1 MIEFDTVKMKFTVE
15 VEVGVETSKKDDSKI
30 AGLEEGIVSDVIY
43 YNEHFVSG
51 SISDR
56 IWEND
61 LGDHANIV
69 VRAYESR

>member
-30 AGLEEGIVSDVIY
+30 AGLEEGIVNDVIY
-43 YNEHFVSG
+43 YNENFVGG

-56 IWEND
+56 VWEND
-61 LGDHANIV
+61 LGDRANIV
-69 VRAYESR
+69 VKAYESR